1 MLQKRRLL
9 INALAAAA
17 QVIVTG
23 GSFFVLYR
31 YVKDAVGIEYFGVWS
46 LVLATTS
53 ASSLANLGLAASVV
67 KFVSMYLARGDT
79 RRVARIV
86 ETATISLAGVLL
98 AVLAALYPAAGSL
111 LALPLDGPQTAAAL
125 AILPYAFVAF
135 WLTSVAAVL
144 QGSLDGHQRVDL
156 RSYLLMGSSVVY
168 LAAAFALVPSRGL
181 VGLAQA
187 QALQAGL
194 LLVATWVAL
203 RRVATG
209 LPAIPNRW
217 TWSVFR
223 EMVVYSAN
231 FQVIS
236 VFKLLTEPLAKWLV
250 TLFAGTAAVG
260 FFEFA
265 QRMVFQLRALFVSAH
280 QAIVPA
286 IADLKERDA
295 AALEKVYITSFR
307 VILYLVLA
315 ALPLLIVILP
325 LVSRLWLGAYEPVFV
340 TFAVLLAAGWFLNML
355 SNPAYF
361 AYLGIGRLRW
371 NVAGHAAIGILN
383 VVLGYALG
391 SMYGGTGV
399 VTGFVAALIAG
410 SVLIAAAYQRAHS
423 VRLSHLL
430 QRESSVLFAAG
441 IAGLMVAVW
450 IWGLPYGIAF
460 RALLACGAYS
470 VAVAIP
476 LWVHPVRR
484 TLCAWCRSLLPTGSE
499 RTPAE
504 LP

>member
-1 MLQKRRLL
+1 M
-9 INALAAAA
+9 
-17 QVIVTG
+17 
-23 GSFFVLYR
+23 LYR

-67 KFVSMYLARGDT
+67 KFVSMYRARGDT
-79 RRVARIV
+79 QHVVRVV
-86 ETATISLAGVLL
+86 ETAVISLAVFLL
-98 AVLAALYPAAGSL
+98 AVLAALYPAAGYL
-111 LALPLDGPQTAAAL
+111 LALPLDGPQTAAAM

-144 QGSLDGHQRVDL
+144 QGSIDGHQRVDL
-156 RSYLLMGSSVVY
+156 RSYLLMGASVVY
-168 LAAAFALVPSRGL
+168 LAAAFALVPARGL

-194 LLVATWVAL
+194 LLVASWVAL

-209 LPAIPNRW
+209 LPAVPVRW

-223 EMVVYSAN
+223 EMLTYSAS

-250 TLFAGTAAVG
+250 TIFAGAAAVG

-265 QRMVFQLRALFVSAH
+265 HRMVFQLRALFVSAH

-295 AALEKVYITSFR
+295 AALGKIYVASFR

-315 ALPLLIVILP
+315 ALPLLIVSLP
-325 LVSRLWLGAYEPVFV
+325 LVSRLWLGAYEPLFV
-340 TFAVLLAAGWFLNML
+340 TFSVLLAAGWFLNML

-361 AYLGIGRLRW
+361 AYLGIGKLRW
-371 NVAGHAAIGILN
+371 NVAGHAVIGILN
-383 VVLGYALG
+383 LALGYMLG
-391 SMYGGTGV
+391 QIFGGTGV
-399 VTGFVAALIAG
+399 VAGFVAALIGG
-410 SVLIAAAYQRAHS
+410 SMLMAMAYHREYS
-423 VRLSHLL
+423 VALSALV
-430 QRESSVLFAAG
+430 QRESLILCAAAAAG
-441 IAGLMVAVW
+441 LLVAVW
-450 IWGLPYGIAF
+450 IWGLPHGIGL
-460 RALLACGAYS
+460 RALLAGSAYCA
-470 VAVAIP
+470 AVALP
-476 LWVHPVRR
+476 LWMHPVRR
-484 TLCAWCRSLLPTGSE
+484 TLVAWCNSLLQTRTGGTSPQ
-499 RTPAE
+499 RP
-504 LP
+504 

>member
-1 MLQKRRLL
+1 MLHMRQLL
-9 INALAAAA
+9 LNALAAAA

-31 YVKDAVGIEYFGVWS
+31 FVKDAVGIEYFGVWS

-67 KFVSMYLARGDT
+67 KFVSMYLARGDV

-86 ETATISLAGVLL
+86 ETAVISLAVFLV
-98 AVLAALYPAAGSL
+98 AVLAALYPAAAYL
-111 LALPLDGPQTAAAL
+111 LSLPLDDPQTAAAL

-135 WLTSVAAVL
+135 WLTSIAAVL

-168 LAAAFALVPSRGL
+168 LAAALVLVPGRGL

-187 QALQAGL
+187 QTLQAGL

-203 RRVATG
+203 RHVATG
-209 LPAIPNRW
+209 LPAIPVRW
-217 TWSVFR
+217 SGSVFR
-223 EMVVYSAN
+223 EMLAYSAS

-250 TLFAGTAAVG
+250 TIFAGAAAVG

-280 QAIVPA
+280 QAIVPT
-286 IADLKERDA
+286 IADLKERNA
-295 AALEKVYITSFR
+295 AALEKVYVTSFR
-307 VILYLVLA
+307 IILYLVLA
-315 ALPLLIVILP
+315 ALPLLIASLP

-340 TFAVLLAAGWFLNML
+340 TFSALLATGWFLNML

-383 VVLGYALG
+383 VALGYVLGH
-391 SMYGGTGV
+391 MFGGTGV
-399 VTGFVAALIAG
+399 VAAFASALIAG
-410 SVLIAAAYQRAHS
+410 SLLIAAAYQRAYAVH
-423 VRLSHLL
+423 LSQLL
-430 QRESSVLFAAG
+430 QRESAALFAAA
-441 IAGLMVAVW
+441 IAGLLVTFW
-450 IWGLPYGIAF
+450 IWRLPYGIAF
-460 RALLACGAYS
+460 RALLACAAYCA
-470 VAVAIP
+470 AVALP
-476 LWVHPVRR
+476 LWMHPVRR
-484 TLCAWCRSLLPTGSE
+484 TLWTWCRTLLPTRSE
-499 RTPAE
+499 GTQAT
-504 LP
+504 

>member
-1 MLQKRRLL
+1 MLQKRQLL
-9 INALAAAA
+9 VNALAAAA

-67 KFVSMYLARGDT
+67 KFVSMYRARGDI
-79 RRVARIV
+79 RRVVRIV
-86 ETATISLAGVLL
+86 ETAVISLAVFLL
-98 AVLAALYPAAGSL
+98 VVLAALYPAAGYL
-111 LALPLDGPQTAAAL
+111 LALPLDGAQTAAAL

-135 WLTSVAAVL
+135 WITSVAAVL
-144 QGSLDGHQRVDL
+144 QGSLDGHHRVDL
-156 RSYLLMGSSVVY
+156 RSYLLMGSSVIY

-194 LLVATWVAL
+194 LLIATWVAL

-209 LPAIPNRW
+209 LPIVPVRW

-223 EMVVYSAN
+223 EMLAYSAS
-231 FQVIS
+231 FQAIS

-250 TLFAGTAAVG
+250 TIFAGAAAVG

-280 QAIVPA
+280 QAIVPT
-286 IADLKERDA
+286 IADLQERDA
-295 AALEKVYITSFR
+295 AALEKVYVASFR

-325 LVSRLWLGAYEPVFV
+325 LVARLWLGAYEPLFV
-340 TFAVLLAAGWFLNML
+340 TFSVLLAAGWFLNML

-361 AYLGIGRLRW
+361 AYLGIGKLRW
-371 NVAGHAAIGILN
+371 NVAGHAAIGMLN
-383 VVLGYALG
+383 VALGYVLGR
-391 SMYGGTGV
+391 MYGGTGV
-399 VTGFVAALIAG
+399 VAGFAAALIVG
-410 SVLIAAAYQRAHS
+410 SLLIAASYQRAYA
-423 VRLSHLL
+423 VRLSRLL
-430 QRESSVLFAAG
+430 ERESAVLFAAG
-441 IAGLMVAVW
+441 MAGLLVAVW
-450 IWGLPYGIAF
+450 IWGLPYGIAS
-460 RALLACGAYS
+460 RGLLACAAYGA
-470 VAVAIP
+470 AVALP
-476 LWVHPVRR
+476 LWKHPVRR
-484 TLCAWCRSLLPTGSE
+484 TLWAWCRTLLPNRSE
-499 RTPAE
+499 GTPAT
-504 LP
+504 